1 MANLVSALNDQI
13 RRGAR
18 RESRAQIGVIKRLS
32 SQHRRDIAALKRQVA
47 ALRKAVTF
55 LERQE
60 RRRVGKGTPAGA
72 VDAPA
77 PGTRFRADG
86 LKSHRA
92 KLGLSAADYGKLVGA
107 SGLSVYHWEAGK
119 TRPRPA
125 QVAKIVAV
133 RGLGKREAMK
143 RLELMGK

>member
-1 MANLVSALNDQI
+1 MANFVSVFNDQI

-47 ALRKAVTF
+47 ALRKAVAC

-60 RRRVGKGTPAGA
+60 RRRVGKGAGVAAGEPAA
-72 VDAPA
+72 
-77 PGTRFRADG
+77 GTRFRADG

-125 QVAKIVAV
+125 QVAKLVAV